1 MRAVRTDRMK
11 LIRYFDELRRPLVN
25 IGDHAIKDIFLTSKL
40 PHLPHERVFLYDLIA
55 DPEERRN
62 LADYPEYADEL
73 HELSELLE
81 RWMKETNDPL
91 LDGPIPLRPGQVTNR
106 TDAVSPFEPVYDMYG
121 NEVVKQTKKKQDK
134 TGGVKNSV

>member
-11 LIRYFDELRRPLVN
+11 LIRYFGELRRPLVN

-62 LADYPEYADEL
+62 LADYP
-73 HELSELLE
+73 
-81 RWMKETNDPL
+81 
-91 LDGPIPLRPGQVTNR
+91 
-106 TDAVSPFEPVYDMYG
+106 
-121 NEVVKQTKKKQDK
+121 
-134 TGGVKNSV
+134 